1 MNKTK
6 EVIRDFIGKSGH
18 HDTTVH
24 ESVEP
29 AVKKEVIKP
38 TEHEEINT
46 AVNKEIHQDH
56 YHRTVQ
62 PVHDKEVLPEQ
73 HQHKVG
79 AVQHRDYDHRDHD
92 TTKKALA
99 AENEKFRDE
108 QVVHDTTR
116 TKEHAPT
123 VQGEHIHHHVHE
135 TIQPV
140 LHKETIQ
147 PSVVHT
153 TVPIHETHHNPA
165 QHHSTTSLPPISAE
179 EYRQRGG
186 ALGGEKE
193 RFDAFEGEP
202 RSIRGTIETMHEK
215 GRGLQHPPEGVFH
228 GDFDPLDGGRDH
240 HITGGSKTGGVSSST
255 TGTGAGVGTGTGVG
269 VGSGPGANQGMSS
282 QSAAQREYRDSARG
296 TSGTSGNLHSE
307 RTSDV
312 SGTSGTRKEHPSL
325 LNKLNPMTD
334 ANGDGKAGFMK

>member
-215 GRGLQHPPEGVFH
+215 GH
-228 GDFDPLDGGRDH
+228 
-240 HITGGSKTGGVSSST
+240 
-255 TGTGAGVGTGTGVG
+255 G
-269 VGSGPGANQGMSS
+269 VGSGPGTNQGMSS